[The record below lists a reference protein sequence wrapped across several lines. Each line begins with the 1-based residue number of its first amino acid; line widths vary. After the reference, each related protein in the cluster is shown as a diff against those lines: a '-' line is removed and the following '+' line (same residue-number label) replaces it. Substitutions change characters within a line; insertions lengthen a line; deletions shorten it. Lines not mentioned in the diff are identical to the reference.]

1 MIRLTKNWKVNILY
15 PTDWVIYDE
24 ANDNVLQDSYG
35 RVIIFG
41 DKEEALSDCRGNE
54 SVIPCTELPMF
65 WQKKILEQ
73 LNSK

>member
-1 MIRLTKNWKVNILY
+1 MKALQLY
-15 PTDWVIYDE
+15 PTDYVIYDKF
-24 ANDNVLQDSYG
+24 NDNPLQDSYG

-54 SVIPCTELPMF
+54 IVVRCTDLPMF